1 MEQIKSF
8 DKQNVV
14 KIDQDQLFRNS
25 FDYFQ

>member
-8 DKQNVV
+8 DRQNVV